1 MRTSILTTRLT
12 TIALVAATLLIS
24 CQKDQSGEALSPQ
37 QEEQATSVAAE
48 SEAESEGSFDEVFD
62 NVMGVNAEVGLGGT
76 GVFGGRLSGDVLPG
90 GRIEGTDSARCFTV
104 TITQLVAGTAFPV
117 RITTDFGAAGCKG
130 RDGRTRYGKIIT
142 TYTGRLIEPGKSATT
157 TFENY
162 RVDSI
167 SVSGTHTITNT
178 GTATTRQYTVE
189 VTNAKLTRPN
199 GNYIQRSARR
209 VITQVEGLATPLIAT
224 DDVFRIEGAASGT
237 AKRGTLA
244 MSWESTITE
253 PLIKR
258 FSCPWIV
265 KGKVEVI
272 RRGQNRNSPW
282 MGLLDYGTGSCD
294 NRATLTVNG
303 VVRQIILH

>member
-1 MRTSILTTRLT
+1 MRTLILTTRLT
-12 TIALVAATLLIS
+12 TIALVAATLLFS
-24 CQKDQSGEALSPQ
+24 CQKDQSGENLSPQ
-37 QEEQATSVAAE
+37 QENEATTLAVE

-76 GVFGGRLSGDVLPG
+76 GVFGGRLSGDALTG

-104 TITQLVAGTAFPV
+104 TLEHLVAGATFPV
-117 RITTDFGAAGCKG
+117 RITTDFGATGCKG

-178 GTATTRQYTVE
+178 GTLTTRQYTVE
-189 VTNAKLTRPN
+189 VTNARLNRAN

-209 VITQVEGLATPLIAT
+209 VITQIEGLVTPLIAS
-224 DDVFRIEGAASGT
+224 DDVFRIEGSASGT
-237 AKRGTLA
+237 AKRGNLA
-244 MSWESTITE
+244 LSWESSITE

-258 FSCPWIV
+258 FSCAWIV
-265 KGKVEVI
+265 RGKVEVV
-272 RRGQNRNSPW
+272 RRGQNQNSPW
-282 MGLLDYGTGSCD
+282 TGLLDYGTGTCD
-294 NRATLTVNG
+294 NKATLTVNG
-303 VVRQIILH
+303 QVRQIILH